1 MTASA
6 HLPVERQPRV
16 LPEYRLTT
24 GGHSQQILD
33 RISRAAGQLRGVGT
47 MYEERRWC
55 TDVLD
60 QIAAVRSALDGIA
73 LLMVEDHLTG
83 CMSTTGELSGA
94 AVSDLLSVLRR
105 YIRIT

>member
-1 MTASA
+1 MTAPA
-6 HLPVERQPRV
+6 HPSVERQPAV
-16 LPEYRLTT
+16 LPEYRLTNV
-24 GGHSQQILD
+24 GHSQQILD

-47 MYEERRWC
+47 MYEEQRWC

-73 LLMVEDHLTG
+73 LLVVEDHLTG
-83 CMSTTGELSGA
+83 CMTATGESSGA

-105 YIRIT
+105 YNRIA

>member
-1 MTASA
+1 MTAPA
-6 HLPVERQPRV
+6 HPSVERQPAV
-16 LPEYRLTT
+16 LPEYRLTNV
-24 GGHSQQILD
+24 GHSQQILD

-47 MYEERRWC
+47 MYEEQRRC

-73 LLMVEDHLTG
+73 LLVVEDHLTG
-83 CMSTTGELSGA
+83 CMTATGESSGA

-105 YIRIT
+105 YIRIA